1 MSRDSVIISVL
12 TCTPGNEMYSMFGH
26 TAFRVQTPDNDDIVF
41 NFGTFDF
48 ESPGFYWNFIK
59 GKLTYFLSISTFE
72 EFVFIYLLED
82 RGIYEQVLNLNRE
95 EADKLAWYL
104 WEIYQ
109 SEERYYKYDYFD
121 NNCSTKI
128 IDVLNKVVGNKLTE
142 PKEKK
147 LKTYRNLVREYSF
160 YHPWSWFGLDLLF
173 GLPADE
179 MATEREAC
187 FLPDYLAGYLEKS
200 KIRDDS
206 LVLETR
212 EIEDA
217 GIFPGRAFYT
227 PFLVFV
233 LVLIVILGFYRFKL
247 ERMLVFPRIIYIVL
261 ISFLLILLLFLWVF
275 TDHQATSFNPDLL
288 WLSAISVI
296 IGLRERLNTRSKGAI
311 AFFSGITTLGFVIA
325 GFCNITVIPFF
336 LSGLL
341 LSKP

>member
-1 MSRDSVIISVL
+1 
-12 TCTPGNEMYSMFGH
+12 
-26 TAFRVQTPDNDDIVF
+26 
-41 NFGTFDF
+41 
-48 ESPGFYWNFIK
+48 
-59 GKLTYFLSISTFE
+59 
-72 EFVFIYLLED
+72 
-82 RGIYEQVLNLNRE
+82 
-95 EADKLAWYL
+95 
-104 WEIYQ
+104 
-109 SEERYYKYDYFD
+109 
-121 NNCSTKI
+121 
-128 IDVLNKVVGNKLTE
+128 
-142 PKEKK
+142 
-147 LKTYRNLVREYSF
+147 
-160 YHPWSWFGLDLLF
+160 
-173 GLPADE
+173 
-179 MATEREAC
+179 
-187 FLPDYLAGYLEKS
+187 KS